1 MQLLLIAALCS
12 AVFYCIGELMGAV
25 GAHVMS
31 FMAEIAVVA
40 VKTFRSSSNVRLRTK
55 SKTKKSLIYVIVVR
69 VPSFPFPNSSQEIPR
84 HGWKGSY

>member
-1 MQLLLIAALCS
+1 MVFFRATPHCRASS

-40 VKTFRSSSNVRLRTK
+40 VKTFRSSSNVRLETK
-55 SKTKKSLIYVIVVR
+55 RNPK
-69 VPSFPFPNSSQEIPR
+69 
-84 HGWKGSY
+84 